1 MKHQSILVAA
11 VAALVLGTQAVRA
24 EGEEKKEKDHGKG
37 GAAGLLEKFDTN
49 KDGELSK
56 EEIAGI
62 PEKRSKHLLE
72 KYDTNKDGALSKD
85 ELAAIKEEKHEKKEG
100 DKKEEKPAEKK

>member
-1 MKHQSILVAA
+1 MKYQSILCAA
-11 VAALVLGTQAVRA
+11 AAALVLGSQAARA

-37 GAAGLLEKFDTN
+37 GSAGLLEKFDTN

-56 EEIAGI
+56 EELAGV
-62 PEKRSKHLLE
+62 PEKRRTHLLE

-85 ELAAIKEEKHEKKEG
+85 ELAAIKEEKKEGGKHEKKE
-100 DKKEEKPAEKK
+100 EEKK